1 MNVFVLTT
9 GRSGSLTFA
18 WACSH
23 ITNYTTGHESRR
35 SVVGP
40 ARLAYPD
47 RHIEVDNRLAWFLG
61 RLGEANGDEARYVH
75 LLRDPEAVAQSYAR
89 RWQAP
94 LIRTYR
100 RGILFE
106 IDDDADRLAVARD
119 LVSTL
124 TANIEAF
131 LATRRHVMRIRI
143 EEAAAV
149 FPDFWKWIR
158 AEGDLAAALAELGK
172 RYHEGGGA
180 GPSGP
185 ILKPQ
190 DVATRSRRG

>member
-40 ARLAYPD
+40 ARLAWPD
-47 RHIEVDNRLAWFLG
+47 RHIEVDNRLAWLLG
-61 RLGEANGDEARYVH
+61 RLGEAYGDEARYVH

-100 RGILFE
+100 RGILYE
-106 IDDDADRLAVARD
+106 VDDEADRLAVARD
-119 LVSTL
+119 LVDTMR
-124 TANIEAF
+124 ANIEAF
-131 LATRRHVMRIRI
+131 LATRRDVMRIRI
-143 EEAAAV
+143 EEAVAL
-149 FPDFWKWIR
+149 FPAFWEWIG
-158 AEGDLAAALAELGK
+158 AEGDLAAALGELGK

-180 GPSGP
+180 APSGP
-185 ILKPQ
+185 VVKPQ
-190 DVATRSRRG
+190 DRERPIPG